1 MITYVVIDVEFDG
14 PLPGI
19 NSMIS
24 LGAVAINKNGD
35 TLGDF
40 EINIL
45 PLENAISDPVTIDW
59 FKNEA
64 KEAFDYCTKNQ
75 VPPNE
80 AMNKFGDWL
89 LTLPTPRVMAAHPA
103 PLDFM
108 WINWYIQT
116 FLVERLE
123 KIPFSMPFFD
133 KNGQAA
139 FDIKSYAAA
148 VLQKD
153 YKDIGRDDYSLEL
166 HDNTKHTHKAIDDAR
181 EYSKLLIKLLNKNK

>member
-1 MITYVVIDVEFDG
+1 MITYVVIDAEFDG

-45 PLENAISDPVTIDW
+45 PLENSISDPVTIDW

-64 KEAFDYCTKNQ
+64 KEAFDYCKKNQ

-89 LTLPTPRVMAAHPA
+89 LQLPSPRIMAAHPA
-103 PLDFM
+103 PTDFA
-108 WINWYIQT
+108 WINFYLLK
-116 FLVERLE
+116 FLRDRLDQYPLH
-123 KIPFSMPFFD
+123 IPFFQSMP
-133 KNGQAA
+133 A
-139 FDIKSYAAA
+139 FDIKSYAVR

-153 YKDIGRDDYSLEL
+153 YTDINRNNYPIEL
-166 HDNTKHTHKAIDDAR
+166 HDDKNHTHKAIDDAR
-181 EYSKLLIKLLNKNK
+181 EYANLLVKLLNF